1 MTEDLLFLDRAAVMA
16 CAADVDLCEA
26 TAWALGHH
34 AEGATRMPAEGY
46 LPWTNDAGG
55 QCRSLA
61 MLGAVEPPGGTPV
74 RGVKIINAATTNP
87 ALGAER
93 AGGVSLL
100 FDQHTARPVLM
111 AEAGWLS
118 AARTAAY
125 TMVSLR
131 HLGPREWDALSVIG
145 CGTLAR
151 AHLELLGTQ
160 FPQAKSVHLYDTDP
174 ERAADLAKWLGQH
187 CPQLHPQIAPSA
199 RAAVGAARV
208 VVTTTTVDTGFVPAA
223 WLEPGTFVAHVS
235 LSDLLPDAFV
245 TAEAIYV
252 DDVDLVAE
260 NPRRTLGALLR
271 DGLVAAP
278 GVTPRRGDATGEGA
292 AVPEVNGT
300 LGQVIAG
307 RIEAVRPH
315 RGHVISNPFGMAI
328 LDVALLEA
336 VHQAALRRGTGQRL
350 CLY

>member
-1 MTEDLLFLDRAAVMA
+1 MTEDLLFLDRAAVIA
-16 CAADVDLCEA
+16 CAAQMDLCET
-26 TAWALGHH
+26 TARALGHH
-34 AEGATRMPAEGY
+34 AEGAVRMPAEGY
-46 LPWTNDAGG
+46 LPWTNEAGG

-61 MLGAVEPPGGTPV
+61 MLGAVEPPGEVPV

-100 FDQHTARPVLM
+100 FDHRTARPVVI

-131 HLGPREWDALSVIG
+131 HLGPTEWDALSIIG

-151 AHLELLGTQ
+151 AHLTLLETQ
-160 FPQAKSVHLYDTDP
+160 FPQAETVHLYDTDP
-174 ERAADLAKWLGQH
+174 TRAANLAEWLGRH
-187 CPQLHPQIAPSA
+187 YPRLHTHIAPSA
-199 RAAVGAARV
+199 QAAVGATRV
-208 VVTTTTVDTGFVPAA
+208 VVTTTTVDTGFVPAT
-223 WLEPGTFVAHVS
+223 WLNPGTFIAHVS

-245 TAEAIYV
+245 TAEALYV
-252 DDVDLVAE
+252 DDVALVAD

-271 DGLVAAP
+271 DGLITAP
-278 GVTPRRGDATGEGA
+278 GTGPQNGNIPGGGA

-307 RIEAVRPH
+307 RIPAVRPH
-315 RGHVISNPFGMAI
+315 HGHVISNPFGMAI

-336 VHQAALRRGTGQRL
+336 VHQVALRAGIGQRL